1 MYTIINLVV
10 SSYDT
15 QWISNVDNVIFVNK
29 ISEMVSFELG
39 KEIEKDGKH
48 LSLFLFLFLSRSFIL
63 SFTIDIPLI
72 IEFKKKFKDI

>member
-1 MYTIINLVV
+1 MY
-10 SSYDT
+10 
-15 QWISNVDNVIFVNK
+15 NVIFVNK
-29 ISEMVSFELG
+29 LGEMVSFELG

-72 IEFKKKFKDI
+72 IESKKKFKDI

>member
-1 MYTIINLVV
+1 MCTIINLVV

-15 QWISNVDNVIFVNK
+15 QWISNVDNVIFVNR
-29 ISEMVSFELG
+29 ISEIVSFELS

-48 LSLFLFLFLSRSFIL
+48 LSLFLFPFLSRSFIL

>member
-1 MYTIINLVV
+1 
-10 SSYDT
+10 
-15 QWISNVDNVIFVNK
+15 
-29 ISEMVSFELG
+29 MVSFELG

-72 IEFKKKFKDI
+72 IEFKKKFKDV

>member
-1 MYTIINLVV
+1 MV

-15 QWISNVDNVIFVNK
+15 QWISNVNNVIFVNK
-29 ISEMVSFELG
+29 LSEMVSFELG

-48 LSLFLFLFLSRSFIL
+48 LSPFLFLSRSFIL

>member
-15 QWISNVDNVIFVNK
+15 QWISNVDNVIFVNR

-72 IEFKKKFKDI
+72 IESKKKFKDI

>member
-1 MYTIINLVV
+1 MY
-10 SSYDT
+10 S
-15 QWISNVDNVIFVNK
+15 VIFVNK

-48 LSLFLFLFLSRSFIL
+48 LSLFLFLFLSRYFIL